1 MLFLKKWPS
10 SSFRPRRFSF
20 LILTILVFIAGIV
33 TMSLEFSVSRLL
45 IPVFGSSIY
54 TWGSLI
60 GVILAGLSFGY
71 HVGGKLADKKDP
83 SFVKFCSILFSTGL
97 YIIFLPFISPLV
109 LDITASMAATT
120 LENSRYTSLL
130 AAFIL
135 LVIPTFLLGI
145 VSPYAVK
152 LATKTLSKLGNT
164 SGNLYSAS
172 TVGSIVGTFL
182 TVFVLIPAFEIR
194 YIIFA
199 LGLTLILSSLIGLGR
214 RRFPYVL
221 AGFVVVILLL
231 FTSNTLLAGV
241 VQEPPHLHSGI
252 LVFEK
257 ETPYSH
263 LDVVDSGIHNNIRT
277 LYLNGLVHSKM
288 YKDNPNELIA
298 TYTKYFPLGLIFKS
312 DAKNVL
318 FVGGGG
324 FSGPKHFLN
333 TYQNVSVD
341 VVEIDPV
348 VIDAA
353 KKYFNVSGSNSND
366 DNPRLRIYNEDARD
380 FLSKSNQKYDIII
393 LDAFSKDYVPFHL
406 MTLEFFQILN
416 DKLAKPNGVIV
427 SNQIGSLGERG
438 EDTSDLYRA
447 VYKTMLEVFPSV
459 YVFPIEFKSGSN
471 QNILLVA
478 SKNQDIKYSKDDIK
492 QLQHQ
497 HQQILISNNL
507 DIDYADHLYDSTNI
521 KTNDVPILTDQ
532 FAPVENLLNP
542 ITKKPYDIEK
552 KEKKEEQGIATDTKI
567 EMYYPTEGAFI
578 TFVIFA
584 LIIGLWIFYLQHIWK
599 ERQEDFASY
608 T

>member
-1 MLFLKKWPS
+1 MLFLKKWS
-10 SSFRPRRFSF
+10 SSSIRPGRFSS

-60 GVILAGLSFGY
+60 GVILAGLSLGY
-71 HVGGKLADKKDP
+71 HVGGRLADKKDP

-97 YIIFLPFISPLV
+97 YIVFIPFITPLV
-109 LDITASMAATT
+109 LDITASMTATT
-120 LENSRYTSLL
+120 LENSPYTSLL

-135 LVIPTFLLGI
+135 LIIPTFLLGI

-172 TVGSIVGTFL
+172 TIGSIVGTFL

-199 LGLTLILSSLIGLGR
+199 LGLTLILSSLIGLRR
-214 RRFPYVL
+214 RRFPNLL
-221 AGFVVVILLL
+221 AGVVVVFLLL
-231 FTSNTLLAGV
+231 FTSNTLLAGI

-298 TYTKYFPLGLIFKS
+298 TYTKYFPLGLIFNS

-324 FSGPKHFLN
+324 FSGPKYFLN

-341 VVEIDPV
+341 VVEIDPD
-348 VIDAA
+348 VINVA
-353 KKYFNVSGSNSND
+353 KKYFNVSNSNSND

-393 LDAFSKDYVPFHL
+393 LDAFSKSYVPFHL
-406 MTLEFFQILN
+406 MTLEFFQILY

-447 VYKTMLEVFPSV
+447 VYRTMLEVFPSV
-459 YVFPIEFKSGSN
+459 YVFPIELKSASN

-497 HQQILISNNL
+497 HEQVLISNNL
-507 DIDYADHLYDSTNI
+507 DIDYANHLYDSKNI
-521 KTNDVPILTDQ
+521 KTDDVPILTDQ

-552 KEKKEEQGIATDTKI
+552 DEKKEEQGIATDTNI
-567 EMYYPTEGAFI
+567 EMYYPNDGAFI
-578 TFVIFA
+578 TFVISA
-584 LIIGLWIFYLQHIWK
+584 LIVCLWIFYLQRIWK
-599 ERQEDFASY
+599 ERQKDFASY
-608 T
+608 P

>member
-1 MLFLKKWPS
+1 
-10 SSFRPRRFSF
+10 
-20 LILTILVFIAGIV
+20 
-33 TMSLEFSVSRLL
+33 MSLEFSVSRLL

-60 GVILAGLSFGY
+60 GVILAGLSLGY
-71 HVGGKLADKKDP
+71 HVGGRLADKRDP

-97 YIIFLPFISPLV
+97 YTVLLPFITPLV
-109 LDITASMAATT
+109 LDITTSMTAET

-130 AAFIL
+130 AAFTL
-135 LVIPTFLLGI
+135 LIIPTFLLGI

-172 TVGSIVGTFL
+172 TIGSIIGTFM
-182 TVFVLIPAFEIR
+182 TVFILIPAFEIR

-199 LGLTLILSSLIGLGR
+199 LGLTLILSSLIGLR
-214 RRFPYVL
+214 RKRFPNIL
-221 AGFVVVILLL
+221 AGVVVVVFLL
-231 FTSNTLLAGV
+231 FTSNTLLAGI

-298 TYTKYFPLGLIFKS
+298 TYTKYFPLALIFNS

-324 FSGPKHFLN
+324 FSGPKYFLN

-341 VVEIDPV
+341 VVEIDPD
-348 VIDAA
+348 VINVA
-353 KKYFNVSGSNSND
+353 KKYFNVSVSNSND

-393 LDAFSKDYVPFHL
+393 LDAFSKSYVPFHL
-406 MTLEFFQILN
+406 MTLEFFQILY

-447 VYKTMLEVFPSV
+447 VYRTMLEIFPSV
-459 YVFPIEFKSGSN
+459 YIFPIELKSAGN

-478 SKNQDIKYSKDDIK
+478 SKNQDINYSKHDIK
-492 QLQHQ
+492 ELEHQ
-497 HQQILISNNL
+497 HEQILISNNL
-507 DIDYADHLYDSTNI
+507 DIDYADHLYNSKNI
-521 KTNDVPILTDQ
+521 KTDDVPILTDQ

-552 KEKKEEQGIATDTKI
+552 DEKKEEQGITTETNI
-567 EMYYPTEGAFI
+567 EMYYSSEGAFI
-578 TFVIFA
+578 TFVISA
-584 LIIGLWIFYLQHIWK
+584 LIVGIWIFYLQRIWK
-599 ERQEDFASY
+599 ERQEDFESY
-608 T
+608 P

>member
-1 MLFLKKWPS
+1 
-10 SSFRPRRFSF
+10 
-20 LILTILVFIAGIV
+20 
-33 TMSLEFSVSRLL
+33 MSLEFSVSRLL

-60 GVILAGLSFGY
+60 GVILAGLSLGY
-71 HVGGKLADKKDP
+71 HVGGRLADKKDP

-97 YIIFLPFISPLV
+97 YIVFLPFISPLV

-172 TVGSIVGTFL
+172 TIGSIVGTFL

-221 AGFVVVILLL
+221 TGFVVVVLLL
-231 FTSNTLLAGV
+231 FTSNTLLAGI

-288 YKDNPNELIA
+288 YKDNPNELVA
-298 TYTKYFPLGLIFKS
+298 TYTKYFPLGLIFNS

-366 DNPRLRIYNEDARD
+366 DNPGLRIYNEDARD

-393 LDAFSKDYVPFHL
+393 LDAFSKSYVPFHL
-406 MTLEFFQILN
+406 MTLEF
-416 DKLAKPNGVIV
+416 
-427 SNQIGSLGERG
+427 IGSLGERG

-478 SKNQDIKYSKDDIK
+478 SKNQDIKYGKDGIK

-497 HQQILISNNL
+497 HQKILTSNTL
-507 DIDYADHLYDSTNI
+507 DIDYANHLYDSTNI

-542 ITKKPYDIEK
+542 ITNKPYDIEK

-567 EMYYPTEGAFI
+567 EMYYPNEGAFI

-584 LIIGLWIFYLQHIWK
+584 LIIGIWIFYLQRIWK